1 MHRIESL
8 LQQRKVLLC
17 LGGGGVGKTT
27 VSAALAL
34 AAALRGRKVALL
46 TIDPAKRLKDALGM
60 PELASEPTRVSLDGL
75 GAAHG
80 GELHAMMLDAKH
92 TFDQLVAR
100 FAPSLEAAERIL
112 KNRLYQYVSGALAGS
127 QEYMALEKLYEIATA
142 DSYDLLIID
151 TPPTHHA
158 LDFLDAPRRMI
169 DLLGSRALPFL
180 QRPSLALLGVGSR
193 VAQMALETI
202 LRALERLTEMRLL
215 AEVADFVGGFE
226 GMVEGFQSRAAAVR
240 GILRDS
246 GTAALMVTSAEPL
259 TVDETISFYRELD
272 RAGLFVGGVVLNRTV
287 PDALLARTR
296 GRTNSIPGELRR
308 KLREAR
314 RELEALADRDRR
326 MAARLQA
333 AACAVPIASVPAFP
347 RDVASLEAL
356 RDIAEV
362 FTPGIARRG
371 RIVAIRGAAG
381 DPGEKLGNRS

>member
-1 MHRIESL
+1 MHNIESL
-8 LQQRKVLLC
+8 LRRRKVLLC

-46 TIDPAKRLKDALGM
+46 TIDPARRLKDALGM
-60 PELASEPTRVSLDGL
+60 PDLASEPTRVSLDGL
-75 GAAHG
+75 GAASG
-80 GELHAMMLDAKH
+80 GELYAMMLDAKR

-112 KNRLYQYVSGALAGS
+112 RNRLYQYVSGALAGS
-127 QEYMALEKLYEIATA
+127 QEYMALEKLYEIATT

-169 DLLGSRALPFL
+169 DLLGSRALSLL
-180 QRPSLALLGVGSR
+180 QQPSLAILGVGSR

-202 LRALERLTEMRLL
+202 LRALERFTGMRLL
-215 AEVADFVGGFE
+215 AEVADFVGGFD
-226 GMVEGFQSRAAAVR
+226 GMVEGFQSRADAVR
-240 GILRDS
+240 RILRDA
-246 GTAALMVTSAEPL
+246 GTAALLVTSAEPL
-259 TVDETISFYRELD
+259 TVDETISFYQELD
-272 RAGLFVGGVVLNRTV
+272 RVGLFVGAVVVNRTV
-287 PDALLARTR
+287 PEALLARTR
-296 GRTNSIPGELRR
+296 RRANPIPGELRR

-326 MAARLQA
+326 MVARLRA
-333 AACAVPIASVPAFP
+333 VAYAVPIATVPAFP

-356 RDIAEV
+356 RDVAEI

-371 RIVAIRGAAG
+371 RVVAIRSASA
-381 DPGEKLGNRS
+381 DS